1 MVEDATH
8 IKFNCGCINPLNC
21 GLIVGMN
28 IKDLTKGLLTV
39 RQVAELCEVTV
50 QAVYKWE
57 KSERIPAEYC
67 RAIEQATNG
76 KVTRYE
82 LRPDVF
88 GVGPECE
95 CTENKEAA

>member
-1 MVEDATH
+1 MDRRIYQSHVGKWLHAT
-8 IKFNCGCINPLNC
+8 KQG
-21 GLIVGMN
+21 
-28 IKDLTKGLLTV
+28 
-39 RQVAELCEVTV
+39 
-50 QAVYKWE
+50 
-57 KSERIPAEYC
+57 IPAEYC